1 MPQMN
6 TKEASN
12 SHFITI
18 CSISPPPPHL
28 KYQTKIYYQAYPVVR
43 QMAPHFIKLV
53 KCIKKEKKNFNP
65 TSEEKAEGKR
75 IMYSTYFQRRFTNEK
90 KSDRKDIKQER
101 LQQQHVQY
109 CSPAPSSL
117 PADISPF
124 SPYAFSPR
132 LLSVPSFILALVYSH
147 SIVYPFPPLFFFPF
161 HSRDCILFLT
171 FFPCL
176 FPSYPLLSSP
186 LLYIPLDPCHDTV
199 KKI

>member
-1 MPQMN
+1 MFNLPPP
-6 TKEASN
+6 
-12 SHFITI
+12 
-18 CSISPPPPHL
+18 SPPEISNKNILPSLPGRPTNDATLH
-28 KYQTKIYYQAYPVVR
+28 KAG
-43 QMAPHFIKLV
+43 QMH
-53 KCIKKEKKNFNP
+53 KKKKKKNFNP